1 MGRDTDR
8 PEDQSLAGVAMAP
21 LHEPAMNSCKALEVT
36 HTEEACPREVKAS
49 FGPHSQESVT
59 EILRNRPIRLWGRG
73 CLQLYAICLLV
84 YLCSTM
90 NGQMVLAI
98 AHPTQPC

>member
-1 MGRDTDR
+1 
-8 PEDQSLAGVAMAP
+8 MAP
-21 LHEPAMNSCKALEVT
+21 LREPAMNSSKTLEVT
-36 HTEEACPREVKAS
+36 HTEEASPREVKAS
-49 FGPHSQESVT
+49 LGPHSQESLT
-59 EILRNRPIRLWGRG
+59 EILRKRPIKLWGPG
-73 CLQLYAICLLV
+73 SLQLYAICLLV